1 MKDDLSL
8 PRTISF
14 NQTALLRSILL
25 GSLAIA
31 VLNFLLPIYSKQL
44 GASATEIGGLFS
56 IFFVVTM
63 LARPVVGWGLDRLGR
78 KPFLVVALL
87 VYALSLALFA
97 FANDLPLL
105 YTARL
110 VQGLGSSLLWIP
122 AYTIATELSESG
134 RGRAVG
140 LVDAASAQGGMIGA
154 LAGLALFFSVS
165 LDTGW
170 KLLFAAYSL
179 AALSAAILA
188 FRSLPETRSSV
199 QPSADSRVI
208 AVGPLLRLML
218 IVFTTGVSTAMVSPL
233 VLVFL
238 QDRFTMD
245 LRYLAMA
252 YIPAGLAY
260 SFLPPRFGRLS
271 DRFDRPRM
279 IAVGLMSAAVVSLL
293 IPIAPGI
300 LWLAVLWVLEA
311 AGFSLA
317 SPAQEALVADLTG
330 SQVRGQGY
338 GLYTFASS
346 LGATLGPLL
355 GGWLYDAAGHA
366 APFYVNGFIL
376 LFSAVWVLIWLRK

>member
-1 MKDDLSL
+1 MKDDPPLA
-8 PRTISF
+8 RTSTSI
-14 NQTALLRSILL
+14 QTALLRSILL

-56 IFFVVTM
+56 VFFMVTM

-105 YTARL
+105 YAARL

-122 AYTIATELSESG
+122 AYTIATELSETS

-140 LVDAASAQGGMIGA
+140 LVDASSAQGGMIGA
-154 LAGLALFFSVS
+154 LVGLALFFSVS
-165 LDTGW
+165 LGTGW

-179 AALSAAILA
+179 AALSAALLA
-188 FRSLPETRSSV
+188 FRTIPETR
-199 QPSADSRVI
+199 PSAQLSTDGQVI

-218 IVFTTGVSTAMVSPL
+218 IVFTTGASTAMVSPL

-260 SFLPPRFGRLS
+260 SFLPPGFGRLS

-279 IAVGLMSAAVVSLL
+279 IAVGLTSAAVVSLL

-338 GLYTFASS
+338 GFYTFASS
-346 LGATLGPLL
+346 MGATLGPLL

-366 APFYVNGFIL
+366 FPFYVNGFIL
-376 LFSAVWVLIWLRK
+376 LFSAAWVLIWLKR